1 MILNDPHIHEYNV
14 MLILYIKNDL
24 LPAIANRLT
33 LPGGLVLKELDM
45 YLTETQF
52 NALNAKT

>member
-52 NALNAKT
+52 KALNAKT

>member
-1 MILNDPHIHEYNV
+1 MI
-14 MLILYIKNDL
+14 DL